1 MFKVFQ
7 IHISGGCCD
16 DCYYYDYIDSS
27 YLNREKAEKRVK
39 ELQDRL
45 DKMCEQAEKCDYCEQ
60 CDEDCYVAGERDDDF
75 CKNFVDYPQ
84 EYYDNETYTIVER
97 EVIE

>member
-1 MFKVFQ
+1 MKVFQ
-7 IHISGGCCD
+7 VHISGGFD
-16 DCYYYDYIDSS
+16 EDYYDFIDSS
-27 YLNREKAEKRVK
+27 YLDTSKAEMRVK

-45 DKMCEQAEKCDYCEQ
+45 DKMCEQCE
-60 CDEDCYVAGERDDDF
+60 EDCYVAGERDDDF

-84 EYYDNETYTIVER
+84 EYYDNETYTIEEV